1 MVIRNIHKVP
11 VISYKTLALIQK
23 CLDANNRQVTA
34 LSVSLDLNLSIQN
47 IYLDYDRYAFR
58 LLSRELIPFPK
69 EFDPDERICYA
80 IFDNSIFPLKLFNKE
95 KNFFYKLVP
104 TSFRPILRI
113 SATQMHKKPFL
124 DFLETLKLTGII
136 LDAGT
141 GLGYSAIIASKT
153 ATKVVTVEWDSVVL
167 DIASYNPHS
176 RELFETPVIEIIEGD
191 ITTVIKNYANHN
203 FDNIIQDGGMPKSSG
218 NFFSQ
223 EHCYELY
230 RVLKQGGRLIFY
242 LPQHGKSKG
251 RDFGGEHLLRLQKAG
266 FLIILRDIERSYA
279 LLQK

>member
-1 MVIRNIHKVP
+1 MVEKNIHKVP
-11 VISYKTLALIQK
+11 VLSYKTLSLIK
-23 CLDANNRQVTA
+23 ESLDNNDKQVNS
-34 LSVSLDLNLSIQN
+34 LCVSLDLNLSFQN
-47 IYLDYDRYAFR
+47 IDLDYDNYSFK
-58 LLSRELIPFPK
+58 LPSNEIIPFSK
-69 EFDPDERICYA
+69 EFNPNDKVCYA
-80 IFDNSIFPLKLFNKE
+80 IFDHKIFPLKFYNAE
-95 KNFFYKLVP
+95 KSFFYKLVP

-124 DFLETLKLTGII
+124 DFIEKLRLKGTI

-153 ATKVVTVEWDSVVL
+153 ATKVITIEWDPNVL

-176 RELFETPVIEIIEGD
+176 RELFESPAIEIIEGD
-191 ITTVIKNYANHN
+191 VITVVKMYTNDY

-230 RVLKQGGRLIFY
+230 RILKPKGMLIFY
-242 LPQHGKSKG
+242 LPQHGKSNG
-251 RDFGGEHLLRLQKAG
+251 RDFGQEHLLRLKKAG
-266 FLIILRDIERSYA
+266 FIMVTRNMEESYA